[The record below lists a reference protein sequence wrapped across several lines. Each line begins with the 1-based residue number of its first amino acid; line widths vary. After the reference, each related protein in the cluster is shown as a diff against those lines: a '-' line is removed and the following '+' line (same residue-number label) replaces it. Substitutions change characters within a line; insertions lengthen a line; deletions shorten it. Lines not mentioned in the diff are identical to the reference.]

1 MATPRPEITPSAPA
15 PMKRRGVLLGAAAAA
30 GAAVVAAK
38 VVPGSAPA
46 PVGAAPA
53 KPADGDAG
61 YRLTAH
67 VKRYYETART

>member
-1 MATPRPEITPSAPA
+1 MATPRTEVNPPAATPL
-15 PMKRRGVLLGAAAAA
+15 KRRGVLLGAAAAA

-38 VVPGSAPA
+38 VVPAGAPE
-46 PVGAAPA
+46 PVAAAPA
-53 KPADGDAG
+53 KPEGEAG